1 MSIKVLYV
9 GDTQVNVQTPIKGID
24 SWTFA
29 YYSDSARYLRN
40 ALRAADDIILDHIPS
55 MNCIA
60 DMPSTVEEMKQYD
73 AILVSDVG
81 YNNIVF
87 QPGNVQ
93 PFKVP
98 MGPDRVKALCEY
110 VNQGGGFMMIGGWL
124 SFSGMQGKGMYGGT
138 KVEELLPVTCMPRG
152 ADDRME
158 ITEGYAMQLDDPN
171 HPIVKDIDWSVP
183 YMLMG
188 YNKVYL
194 REDAPGRVLQRRRA
208 DRNSSGWQGTFLR
221 LYLRRWPPLGG
232 QFPGASGVCTFLAA
246 DHPLGCRR
254 DLSWYSVQT
263 NSKRKTGTV
272 RAVPV

>member
-9 GDTQVNVQTPIKGID
+9 GDTQVNVQTSIKGID

-55 MNCIA
+55 MICIA
-60 DMPSTVEEMKQYD
+60 DMPSPVEEMKQYD

-194 REDAPGRVLQRRRA
+194 REDAHLVASYNGDVQIATRQVGKGRSCVYTSDVGPHWAGNFLEHPEYA
-208 DRNSSGWQGTFLR
+208 HFWQQIT
-221 LYLRRWPPLGG
+221 RWVA
-232 QFPGASGVCTFLAA
+232 GAI
-246 DHPLGCRR
+246 
-254 DLSWYSVQT
+254 
-263 NSKRKTGTV
+263 
-272 RAVPV
+272 

>member
-9 GDTQVNVQTPIKGID
+9 GDTQVNVQTSIKGID

-158 ITEGYAMQLDDPN
+158 ITEGYAMHIDDPE

-183 YMLMG
+183 YLLMG

-194 REDAPGRVLQRRRA
+194 RDDAHLVASYNGDVQIATRQVGKGRSCVYTSDVGPHWAGNFLEHPEYA
-208 DRNSSGWQGTFLR
+208 HFWQQIT
-221 LYLRRWPPLGG
+221 RWVA
-232 QFPGASGVCTFLAA
+232 GAI
-246 DHPLGCRR
+246 
-254 DLSWYSVQT
+254 
-263 NSKRKTGTV
+263 
-272 RAVPV
+272 